1 LVKKKKQSESIDV
14 LAHKLVPEMK
24 VLADGDKTKILKK
37 FGIDETQLPKI
48 LVSDPISQA
57 LKAEVGNLI
66 RIQRDDGTGKY
77 YAYRI
82 VIEG

>member
-1 LVKKKKQSESIDV
+1 MVKKKKINESIDV
-14 LAHKLVPEMK
+14 LAHTLVPDVK
-24 VLADGDKTKILKK
+24 VLAEGEKTKILKK
-37 FGIDETQLPKI
+37 FGVDETQLPKI
-48 LVSDPISQA
+48 LESDPISQS
-57 LKAEVGNLI
+57 LKAEVGNLL

>member
-1 LVKKKKQSESIDV
+1 LVKKKKLNESIDV
-14 LAHKLVPEMK
+14 LAHKLVPDVK
-24 VLADGDKTKILKK
+24 VLAEGEKTKVLKK

-48 LVSDPISQA
+48 LESDPISQS

-77 YAYRI
+77 FAYRI